1 VRNNYERVQQKQ
13 SRSMMTMTI
22 SDLSKKTLRQA
33 IDTLVAKQGFIIKG
47 NGDGTVRFVRA
58 PLADLGIRYL

>member
-1 VRNNYERVQQKQ
+1 
-13 SRSMMTMTI
+13 MI

-47 NGDGTVRFVRA
+47 NGDGTVRFIRA
-58 PLADLGIRYL
+58 PLADLGIRYLCNLAVNKHAKTH